1 MAVIDLLEVTSKK
14 FIGRPLSSLYGKT
27 GFNRFGYLLFLD
39 EGENSKKLGEEY
51 DFNRLMKINNQY
63 ADYII
68 TRIERYYEQISI
80 RISPPPPPEEQAD
93 V

>member
-27 GFNRFGYLLFLD
+27 GFSRHGYILFLD
-39 EGENSKKLGEEY
+39 DGEYGKKLGEDFE
-51 DFNRLMKINNQY
+51 FNRLMKRNNQY

-68 TRIERYYEQISI
+68 TRIERYYEQVSI
-80 RISPPPPPEEQAD
+80 RISPPPLPEELD
-93 V
+93 DD